1 MVFAGK
7 GSGVSLCME
16 VGAVVVIDD
25 VMRDEKLGEPPLADF
40 GLPTPTPLAV
50 LDRSACSDAGLP
62 DFGLGMVGDAMFVD
76 SMQCL

>member
-1 MVFAGK
+1 
-7 GSGVSLCME
+7 ME

-40 GLPTPTPLAV
+40 GLPAPVPLAV
-50 LDRSACSDAGLP
+50 LKRSARIDAGLP
-62 DFGLGMVGDAMFVD
+62 DFGLETVGDAISVD